1 MDRSREGGVI
11 RWQHG
16 LIVGKFRPPHK
27 GHSFLIQTALEQ
39 VERLTLIVSSRAS
52 DPIPAELRAAW
63 LRELFPTIDIRVW
76 VATGYD
82 PNDSELWARL
92 TRRWLGE
99 APDVMFSSE
108 GYGGEYARYLGC
120 DHVCVDH
127 ERTVVPISASHIRTQ
142 PLAHL
147 DYLEPPV
154 RAYYVARVVLVGAES
169 TGKSTLAQQMAAH
182 YQTAWVPEYGRPYW
196 EGLLGS
202 AATAYGTQDFVHI
215 AETQQQMEDML
226 ARHAN
231 RVLICDTDAFTTG
244 LWHELYLGSVSE
256 AVQRVASRHRHTL
269 HILAGDE
276 IVWED
281 DGTRDR
287 PERRHW
293 FQQRFRDELAATG
306 RPFLEVSGTV
316 DERMAAATAAID
328 RILMATRHPA

>member
-1 MDRSREGGVI
+1 MT

-16 LIVGKFRPPHK
+16 LIIGKFRPPHK

-39 VERLTLIVSSRAS
+39 VELLTLVVSARAS

-63 LRELFPTIDIRVW
+63 LRELFPTVDVQVW

-82 PNDSELWARL
+82 PDDWELWASL
-92 TRRWLGE
+92 TRRWLGKV
-99 APDVMFSSE
+99 PDVVFSSE
-108 GYGGEYARYLGC
+108 VYGDEYARYLGC
-120 DHVCVDH
+120 DRVCVDH
-127 ERTVVPISASHIRTQ
+127 ERKTVPISASHIRAR

-147 DYLEPPV
+147 DYLEPCV
-154 RAYYVARVVLVGAES
+154 RAHFVARVVLVGAES
-169 TGKSTLAQQMAAH
+169 TGKTTLAQQLAT
-182 YQTAWVPEYGRPYW
+182 YYRTAWVPEYGRPYW

-202 AATAYGTQDFVHI
+202 ASTAYGTPDFVHI

-244 LWHELYLGSVSE
+244 LWHELYLGGVSD
-256 AVQRVASRHRHTL
+256 AVQRIADRHRHTL

-276 IVWED
+276 IAWEN
-281 DGTRDR
+281 DGTRDQ
-287 PERRHW
+287 PERRRW
-293 FQQRFRDELAATG
+293 FQERFRAELAATG
-306 RPFLEVSGTV
+306 RPYLEVAGTV

-328 RILMATRHPA
+328 WLLLADSAD